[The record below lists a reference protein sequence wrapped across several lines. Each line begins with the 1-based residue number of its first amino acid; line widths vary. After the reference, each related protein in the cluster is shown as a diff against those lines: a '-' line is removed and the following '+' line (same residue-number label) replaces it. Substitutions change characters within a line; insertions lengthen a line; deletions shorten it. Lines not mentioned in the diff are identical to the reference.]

1 MIRELLF
8 YKSYFLD
15 FYFKQNQKTQV
26 KIDFVLDL
34 IRNIDRI
41 PVKFLKHVEGT
52 DGIYE
57 IRIESFGNIF
67 RILCFFDSNRL
78 VVLLNSFQKKTNK
91 IPKKEVE
98 TSERLKK
105 EYFKNKKI
113 LHEKK

>member
-41 PVKFLKHVEGT
+41 PVKFLKMLRELMEYMKSG
-52 DGIYE
+52 
-57 IRIESFGNIF
+57 
-67 RILCFFDSNRL
+67 LNRL
-78 VVLLNSFQKKTNK
+78 E
-91 IPKKEVE
+91 I
-98 TSERLKK
+98 
-105 EYFKNKKI
+105 YFEFCVFLI
-113 LHEKK
+113 EFVT

>member
-41 PVKFLKHVEGT
+41 PVKFLKMLRELMEYMKSG
-52 DGIYE
+52 
-57 IRIESFGNIF
+57 
-67 RILCFFDSNRL
+67 LNRL
-78 VVLLNSFQKKTNK
+78 EIYFEFCVFL
-91 IPKKEVE
+91 IP
-98 TSERLKK
+98 TDLWF
-105 EYFKNKKI
+105 Y
-113 LHEKK
+113 